1 MLISKILNNNVVIT
15 LNDENEEIIVMGRGI
30 GYQKSKGDLIDSEK
44 VNKIFRISNEDT
56 SNKLQ
61 ELLNNIP
68 IEHMKISNEII
79 EYAESTLGKKLND
92 NIYISISDHS
102 YTAINRMKKGI
113 TIKNAVL
120 WETKNLYKDEF
131 AIGVKALD
139 IIEKNYGVRLPD
151 DEAGFIALHI
161 VSAQLDNGH
170 TIVHDITKIM
180 QDILNIVRYQFA
192 IEFKESSVFYYRFIT
207 HLKFFA
213 QRLLSDSTYKEER
226 DSELLAIIKDKYSE
240 AFQCI
245 KKIEIFI
252 KNQYNYRLTD
262 DEIIYLT
269 IHVAKIV
276 QDSRVKT
283 NQ

>member
-30 GYQKSKGDLIDSEK
+30 GYQKSKGDVIDSEK
-44 VNKIFRISNEDT
+44 INKVFRISNQDT

-92 NIYISISDHS
+92 NIYISISDHT
-102 YTAINRMKKGI
+102 YTAINRIKKGI

-120 WETKNLYKDEF
+120 WETKNFYKDEF

-192 IEFKESSVFYYRFIT
+192 IEFKENSVFYYRFIT

-252 KNQYNYRLTD
+252 KNQYNYNLTD

-276 QDSRVKT
+276 QDSRVNT